1 MSTRDHSTTIHISN
15 GTIIRIILFILS
27 IGLVYYLRD
36 LIVILLTAIV
46 FASAIEPATKWFM
59 KYKIPRVASV
69 LLVYM
74 TVVGFLFGMFYFFIP
89 PILDEAVGFFATIP
103 QYIDAVSST
112 GPLANTTIES
122 SRAVVNGVDAVQG
135 FSMQEL
141 VLDLRSSLSNVSEG
155 FLRTLNTIFGGIFSL
170 ILILVFSFYFAVQEK
185 GIEDFLKIIVPEK
198 HQKYTIGL
206 WRRSQIKIGLWMQGQ
221 LLLAVI
227 IGVLTYLGLTIFGV
241 PYALLLA
248 VIAAMFELIPI
259 FGPILASIP
268 AIAVA
273 FVSDGGGVTLALMVM
288 GLYLIIQQFENHL
301 IYPLVVKKVV
311 GVPPIIVIIALI
323 VGAKLAGFLGIIL
336 SVPIAA
342 VLQEVVSDI
351 QKGKKL
357 LNGAKKKG

>member
-1 MSTRDHSTTIHISN
+1 MSIRNNTMIHISN
-15 GTIIRIILFILS
+15 GTIARVILFVLGIWL
-27 IGLVYYLRD
+27 IYYLRD
-36 LIVILLTAIV
+36 LMVILLTAIV

-59 KYKIPRVASV
+59 KYKIPRVAAV

-74 TVVGFLFGMFYFFIP
+74 TVVGFLFGLFYFFIP
-89 PILDEAVGFFATIP
+89 PILDEAVGFFATVP
-103 QYIDAVSST
+103 QYIDAMSST
-112 GPLANTTIES
+112 GSFASNTIQS
-122 SRAVVNGVDAVQG
+122 SKEVVSGVDAVQG
-135 FSMQEL
+135 FSIQEL
-141 VLDLRSSLSNVSEG
+141 VLDLRSSISNVSEG
-155 FLRTLNTIFGGIFSL
+155 FLRALNTIFGGIFSL

-185 GIEDFLKIIVPEK
+185 GISDFLKIITPDKHEK
-198 HQKYTIGL
+198 YIVGL
-206 WRRSQIKIGLWMQGQ
+206 WKRSQIKIGRWMQGQ
-221 LLLAVI
+221 VLLAVI

-248 VIAAMFELIPI
+248 VIAALFELIPI

-273 FVSDGGGVTLALMVM
+273 FGSVDGGLTLALMVA

-311 GVPPIIVIIALI
+311 GVPPILVIIALI

-342 VLQEVVSDI
+342 VLQEVVDDI
-351 QKGKKL
+351 QKEKKL
-357 LNGAKKKG
+357 VKNAKKTG